1 MFHSD
6 SMLYVYS
13 VRQIAESG
21 ENIIMMQGVKIVF
34 RVGLALLR
42 YCEDDLVKLPFE
54 KLVHALRNFPEGA
67 LQPDTLLP
75 LAYNIKVPMACHSL
89 FLFICLF
96 LISVP

>member
-1 MFHSD
+1 MVFHSD

-42 YCEDDLVKLPFE
+42 YCEDDLV
-54 KLVHALRNFPEGA
+54 
-67 LQPDTLLP
+67 
-75 LAYNIKVPMACHSL
+75 CH
-89 FLFICLF
+89 
-96 LISVP
+96 P